1 MSNPLDSEDYV
12 AGALAALGSDQLQ
25 KASYTGFVPS
35 GR

>member
-1 MSNPLDSEDYV
+1 MSNPLNSEDYV
-12 AGALAALGSDQLQ
+12 SGALAALGSDQLQ